1 MTRTGTSKLSI
12 AALLLAACASAQEAD
27 TLRATAQRLFGSI
40 PPVQA
45 EEIRAPIV
53 ELGRALFWDER
64 LSSSGSIA
72 CASCHPATAAGADDR
87 RFSIDARGRP
97 TARNAQT
104 VFNSQAAS
112 AGLRWTADRPSGAA
126 QAVGSITGSLG
137 FDSAADI
144 VPVLDRSGYRDLFAK
159 AFPDD
164 VEPISAESFGLALEA
179 YQRTLRTPARFDR
192 WLDGDDAALT
202 EVELRGLERFIT
214 IGCAGCHDGPLLGG
228 TRLER
233 FGITEDYRPH
243 TGSTG
248 TDTGRMRATGNESD
262 RDVFRVQPLRNV
274 SMTAPYFHDG
284 SVPDLRTAARI
295 MARVQLGRTL
305 TDAELDELV
314 AFLRALA
321 GEVPAHYAPPV
332 DSQASPPPPAN

>member
-1 MTRTGTSKLSI
+1 PRRHDADGASAAGPHERLPRVEPRPRGGRPDLLRVHRVQPERPLPRLRRQRGLPEHHRGHARDVSESGRDPGRGLPELARRLLRARREVREAHGTKGRGSEPVRGSRRVPGARRGAGAALRGSARTATRSMTRTGTSKLSI
-12 AALLLAACASAQEAD
+12 AALLLAACASAQGAD

-144 VPVLDRSGYRDLFAK
+144 VPVLDRSGY
-159 AFPDD
+159 
-164 VEPISAESFGLALEA
+164 
-179 YQRTLRTPARFDR
+179 
-192 WLDGDDAALT
+192 
-202 EVELRGLERFIT
+202 
-214 IGCAGCHDGPLLGG
+214 
-228 TRLER
+228 
-233 FGITEDYRPH
+233 
-243 TGSTG
+243 
-248 TDTGRMRATGNESD
+248 
-262 RDVFRVQPLRNV
+262 
-274 SMTAPYFHDG
+274 
-284 SVPDLRTAARI
+284 
-295 MARVQLGRTL
+295 
-305 TDAELDELV
+305 
-314 AFLRALA
+314 
-321 GEVPAHYAPPV
+321 
-332 DSQASPPPPAN
+332 

>member
-1 MTRTGTSKLSI
+1 MIRRRARTFAI
-12 AALLLAACASAQEAD
+12 AALLLAACASAQETD
-27 TLRATAQRLFGSI
+27 SLRAEAQRLFGSI
-40 PPVQA
+40 PPVRV
-45 EEIRAPIV
+45 EEIGRPIV

-64 LSSSGSIA
+64 LSSSGSVA
-72 CASCHPATAAGADDR
+72 CASCHPAEAAGADDR

-97 TARNAQT
+97 TSRNAQS

-126 QAVGSITGSLG
+126 QAVGSITGSMG
-137 FDSAADI
+137 FDAAADI
-144 VPVLDRSGYRDLFAK
+144 VPVLDRNGYRDLFAA

-164 VEPISAESFGLALEA
+164 AEPVSPENFGRALQA
-179 YQRTLRTPARFDR
+179 YQETLRTPARFDR

-202 EVELRGLERFIT
+202 AVELRGLERFIS

-228 TRLER
+228 TRLAR
-233 FGITEDYRPH
+233 FGVVEDYRPH

-248 TDTGRMRATGNESD
+248 NDTGLMRTTGDESD

-274 SMTAPYFHDG
+274 SRTAPYFHDG
-284 SVPDLRTAARI
+284 SVADLETATRI

-305 TDAELDELV
+305 GDTELTELV
-314 AFLRALA
+314 AFERALA
-321 GEVPAHYAPPV
+321 GEVPAHYAPP
-332 DSQASPPPPAN
+332 ASSEAPRRPSAD